1 MLVEKIKERPQW
13 SPATLP
19 EVKDEYILGNF
30 FHKFSPENGTAPS
43 ITLSDKLHLEP
54 SKTGS
59 PMLYTLPTEEEIR
72 QLVTGSHPSSGS
84 TSLTKDELT
93 EKLVKLRRGKLGVRE
108 KVSEVV
114 SRRCIEELD
123 TASGTK
129 YLRWKN

>member
-1 MLVEKIKERPQW
+1 
-13 SPATLP
+13 
-19 EVKDEYILGNF
+19 
-30 FHKFSPENGTAPS
+30 
-43 ITLSDKLHLEP
+43 
-54 SKTGS
+54 
-59 PMLYTLPTEEEIR
+59 MLYTLPTEEEIR